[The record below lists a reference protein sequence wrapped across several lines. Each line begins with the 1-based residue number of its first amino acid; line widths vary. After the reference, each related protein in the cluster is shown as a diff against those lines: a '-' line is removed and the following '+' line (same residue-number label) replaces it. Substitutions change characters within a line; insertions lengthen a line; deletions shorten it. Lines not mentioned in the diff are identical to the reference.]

1 MTAALSPRPW
11 LCVTVIGLRHRN
23 VNGNGKKRKE
33 KGARAGPIHGPMIA
47 MIKKDDDQ
55 VGQQ

>member
-1 MTAALSPRPW
+1 VA
-11 LCVTVIGLRHRN
+11 CVTVIGLRHRN